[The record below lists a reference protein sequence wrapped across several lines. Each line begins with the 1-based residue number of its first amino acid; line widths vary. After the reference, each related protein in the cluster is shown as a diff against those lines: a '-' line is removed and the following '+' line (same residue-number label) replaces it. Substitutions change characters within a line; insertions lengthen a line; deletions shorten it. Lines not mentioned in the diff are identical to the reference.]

1 MVQAM
6 NAIRNYETGLST
18 QILTSLQN
26 LSGLT
31 IYGISDPDKVSG
43 RAPTISF
50 DVKGVPA
57 ANVAQAM
64 ADRSIGMRSGN
75 MYSPRLLKRLGVA
88 AEDGL
93 VRASLCTTTQRKKSA
108 ALLKFSLE

>member
-31 IYGISDPDKVSG
+31 I
-43 RAPTISF
+43 
-50 DVKGVPA
+50 
-57 ANVAQAM
+57 
-64 ADRSIGMRSGN
+64 
-75 MYSPRLLKRLGVA
+75 
-88 AEDGL
+88 
-93 VRASLCTTTQRKKSA
+93 
-108 ALLKFSLE
+108 